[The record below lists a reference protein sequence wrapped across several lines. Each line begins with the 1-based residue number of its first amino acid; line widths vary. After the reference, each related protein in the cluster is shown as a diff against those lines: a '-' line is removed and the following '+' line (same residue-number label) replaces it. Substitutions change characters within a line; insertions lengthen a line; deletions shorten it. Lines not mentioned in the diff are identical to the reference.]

1 MIVNPS
7 IPCLGPLVN
16 MTDMTSFMVLYSD
29 LRFTSFVF
37 TSTFGLLKHF
47 DALSWL
53 PCWHDWYVPLW
64 DITTDLCVSTSALCL
79 FWCLLASLSCLCV
92 CFLWAWERENIW
104 QMHQNLF
111 KSDQKMHEL
120 IKNWQ
125 HSIVWHDE
133 LKLHLVDILP
143 AGEDIVFSIL
153 LLSFVWLLPSFVI
166 CNCKMSLCVCTTC
179 SKEHLSW
186 RPRKKHKQDVGKK
199 REEERGG
206 F

>member
-1 MIVNPS
+1 MFSHLPLVYWS
-7 IPCLGPLVN
+7 TSMPCLGSLAD
-16 MTDMTSFMVLYSD
+16 MTDTSRSG
-29 LRFTSFVF
+29 TSPHPQ
-37 TSTFGLLKHF
+37 T
-47 DALSWL
+47 
-53 PCWHDWYVPLW
+53 
-64 DITTDLCVSTSALCL
+64 CVCL
-79 FWCLLASLSCLCV
+79 QVIWVCFNVCLACLSCLCV
-92 CFLWAWERENIW
+92 CFLWAGERENIC

-111 KSDQKMHEL
+111 NSDQKMHEL

-166 CNCKMSLCVCTTC
+166 CNCKMILCVCTTC